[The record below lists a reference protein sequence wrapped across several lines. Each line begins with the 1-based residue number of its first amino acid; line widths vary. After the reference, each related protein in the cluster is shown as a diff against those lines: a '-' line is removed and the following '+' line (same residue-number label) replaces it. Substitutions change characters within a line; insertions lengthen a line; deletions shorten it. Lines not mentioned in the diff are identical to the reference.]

1 MGIGGSKAA
10 HFTGNFPSFKRA
22 RKLSSK
28 VAHAMISRS
37 KSVDSRFAHIPDS
50 GRFSVESYP
59 LSFPRSASDIMTA
72 YPRSESDKIT
82 AYPRSESENLAE
94 PYPRSVSD
102 KIMDPSPRSE
112 AYYPRSDSDKLME
125 PYPRSESDRII
136 EAYSATDCSS
146 PCTPRLLLE
155 WQHRIGDD
163 YFDEALEMEFFER
176 DNEADNSEYEGSGG
190 NPGNDG
196 CNACTGAETTGSGR
210 EYAKGCSAAPVS
222 VLAMRSEAVAE
233 DRRVIVNRMLGSVPS
248 YVVVQS

>member
-176 DNEADNSEYEGSGG
+176 DNEADNSEYEGAEAIRATTGATRAPALKRRARGG
-190 NPGNDG
+190 N
-196 CNACTGAETTGSGR
+196 TRRGAPLRRFQSWR
-210 EYAKGCSAAPVS
+210 C
-222 VLAMRSEAVAE
+222 
-233 DRRVIVNRMLGSVPS
+233 DRKPLLRIGELS
-248 YVVVQS
+248 